1 MTLEFLEKLDELI
14 LEIQKSNHIKEIQKL
29 DKIINTKY
37 VDLINDFKV
46 NQEKFN
52 EVYKYGKY
60 HPEYM
65 DVLKSFGT
73 SKENLYNKEEVKR
86 YFILIEELREKLQHI
101 VDSVAVTISPLGFNK
116 GGNIC
121 VTI

>member
-1 MTLEFLEKLDELI
+1 MTLEFLEKLDELV
-14 LEIQKSNHIKEIQKL
+14 LEIQNSNHIKEIQKL
-29 DKIINTKY
+29 DNIINTKY
-37 VDLINDFKV
+37 VDLIKDFKI

-60 HPEYM
+60 HPDYM

-101 VDSVAVTISPLGFNK
+101 VDSVAVAISPLGFNK

>member
-1 MTLEFLEKLDELI
+1 
-14 LEIQKSNHIKEIQKL
+14 
-29 DKIINTKY
+29 
-37 VDLINDFKV
+37 LINDFKV

-73 SKENLYNKEEVKR
+73 SKRK
-86 YFILIEELREKLQHI
+86 LI
-101 VDSVAVTISPLGFNK
+101 
-116 GGNIC
+116 
-121 VTI
+121 